1 MRTWLLAVF
10 CLLCASLAAGASLK
24 KSTGTLQVDLY
35 LSSTCEHCQ
44 QAQAYFDG
52 LAMTLP
58 WIEVK
63 RQFIDL
69 DSNAL
74 KTFYEAQ
81 KLTGQPGDFA
91 VPSIIFCDSRWVGFD
106 APQTTGKV
114 LLNALNYCHDALL
127 KDGKLSANTVRVLRE
142 WAKASRLT
150 SSMRTT
156 QSVLPLTPALAL
168 VDAFV
173 PCALFFFFAFLA
185 LLVFVSREHLPE
197 RTLWVAIITLGV
209 TQFLQ
214 RSFSSW
220 FISMHEVLR
229 LIAVMAGVFLL
240 TFLIQVVRAPVR
252 RLRFLMPLVVLVSAM
267 LSVFQQGCLFN
278 PSLVFHQWLMEQDYS
293 SDRRLLVSLG
303 YQLVYLLPL
312 VLTWWFGA
320 RLLARLP
327 RISPMLEKTGMLYV
341 YAIGAFLLVCP
352 HCLSRFPLSLITL
365 LLALIGGWWLE
376 QRERE
381 RQNG

>member
-1 MRTWLLAVF
+1 MKTWLLAVL
-10 CLLCASLAAGASLK
+10 CLLCASVAAGAPLE
-24 KSTGTLQVDLY
+24 KSTGTLQADLY

-44 QAQAYFDG
+44 HAQAFFDE

-58 WIEVK
+58 WLKVK

-74 KTFYEAQ
+74 KAFYEAQ
-81 KLTGQPGDFA
+81 KQIGQAGDFA

-106 APQTTGKV
+106 TSQTTGKV
-114 LLNALNYCHDALL
+114 LLHALNYCHEALL
-127 KDGKLSANTVRVLRE
+127 KDGKLTANTIRVLRE

-150 SSMRTT
+150 SSMRAT

-173 PCALFFFFAFLA
+173 PCALFFFFGFLA
-185 LLVFVSREHLPE
+185 LLVFVSREHLPQ
-197 RTLWVAIITLGV
+197 RALWAAIITLGV

-278 PSLVFHQWLMEQDYS
+278 PSLVFNQWLMEQGYS
-293 SDRRLLVSLG
+293 SGRMLLASLG

-320 RLLARLP
+320 RLLARTA
-327 RISPMLEKTGMLYV
+327 RIQPMLEKAGILYV

-352 HCLSRFPLSLITL
+352 HCLSRFSLSFITL
-365 LLALIGGWWLE
+365 LLALAGGWWLE
-376 QRERE
+376 QRER
-381 RQNG
+381 QNG